1 MNIVLAEQPHDSLG
15 LDEIF
20 RMAINCHQS
29 EYFAQAE
36 ELYLSALQI
45 DPKHPDTN
53 YNLGLMAMQ
62 LGRFEMGLPY
72 LQAAWESDPSIGQY
86 WLTLTECLLEIGNTE
101 EALMII
107 EDAILRGIDSPQA
120 VSLLMQAK
128 TNHNQKVQ
136 HTGINEVKN
145 DGPSAVNFEGDL
157 QVVTESRLG
166 YQQALSDLTSTSHLD
181 KERGNKNSKI
191 KSAKSNHTTVKPS
204 SLSKKPPTSKE
215 INKLLGLFARG
226 ELDEAESLAQEMVTH
241 HPRHAFGW
249 KVLGVLFGQTGRSA
263 DGLAAMQKAISLTP
277 VDAEIHGNLGILFDQ
292 LGRLDEAETSYR
304 RAIQLEPRQLA
315 AHNNLG
321 LNLQKQGRLQ
331 EAEASLRMGIE
342 ISPDY
347 ADGHANLGSL
357 LADPNHYQR
366 DESETHLRRALEIN
380 PDIVNAYQKLL
391 FLLSEKEGLS
401 AEALFAEHRRF
412 GDHFEGPFRDSWAQH
427 ENLRD
432 PEKILKIGFVSGDL
446 YNHAVASFIEPVL
459 INLSDYPQ
467 LSLYAYSD
475 PGIEDET
482 TNRLRGYFNY
492 WYSMTGISDS
502 SLADKIRSDGIDIL
516 IDLSGHTAR
525 NRLLTFARKPAPV
538 QLSWIGY
545 PGTTGLQAM
554 DYYLADPFFLPPEK
568 FDDQFTEKIVY
579 LPATAPFFPP
589 ELSPLV
595 NTLPALNNGY
605 VTFGSF
611 NRPAKINSSVIA
623 LWSEL
628 MRAVPKSRMLLGA
641 MPKDGENET
650 LVELFAK
657 EGITSERLA
666 FHSRTS
672 IENYLSLHHQVDIC
686 LDTFPYNGGTTT
698 HNALWMGVPTLT
710 LAGHTVP
717 SRTGAAILSNI
728 AGLESFVVGDKI
740 AFLRQ
745 GVFWAENLGTL
756 ADLRGNLRRLIR
768 QSPQGQPKVIA
779 DGLEHALRAMWKR
792 WCAGL
797 PAESFE
803 VSKRDVDDIIQ
814 ADELKEE
821 ASKKQMAPIYVTQ
834 PLLPPLEEF
843 IPYLQ
848 KIWDSKQ
855 LTNGGPFH
863 QQLEQELCE
872 YLGVKYISLFSNGTL
887 ALMTAMQ
894 SLRITGEVIT
904 TPYSFVATAH
914 SLLWNGIKPV
924 FVDID
929 PITLNLDP
937 RKIEAAITPQ
947 TTAIMP
953 VHCYGH
959 PCDVKSIQK
968 IADNYGLKV
977 IYDAAHAF
985 GVECPDGSILNHGD
999 LSVLSFHATK
1009 VFNTFEGGAI
1019 VCHDAKTK
1027 QRIDQLKNFGFVD
1040 EVTVVAAGINGKMS
1054 EVNAAFGLLQLK
1066 RIDEVLEMRKSIDVY
1081 YREKLFGMRG
1091 IQCLSESGEKV
1102 ANYAYFP
1109 ILVTPDY
1116 LLSRD
1121 ELYQK
1126 LRENGIYA
1134 RRYFYPLVSDFPMY
1148 RGFPSAAYSN
1158 LPNAKKISN
1167 QVICLPIYP
1176 DLLLEQVDF
1185 IANVISGQ

>member
-1 MNIVLAEQPHDSLG
+1 MMNTQPNQDSTALRVDQSLRQAVAHYQGGQLQDAESLLRDILQVQPQHPDANHNLGTLMVQSNQIEASFPYFEAALNTTPISEQFWSSYIDALIQANLIDAARQALVTSQKFGVKGESIESLSLMLSEVVSQKVIPSPDATRPSPSTLHSKASKANKVTKKLKGNGRGKLNSNIVNSVMDLLQRGLFSEAEVASRELVVNYPENNFAWKVLG
-15 LDEIF
+15 IALKKQGYNEESMVSMQRAVEVLPGD
-20 RMAINCHQS
+20 
-29 EYFAQAE
+29 AE
-36 ELYLSALQI
+36 S
-45 DPKHPDTN
+45 H
-53 YNLGLMAMQ
+53 YNLGHI
-62 LGRFEMGLPY
+62 FK
-72 LQAAWESDPSIGQY
+72 D
-86 WLTLTECLLEIGNTE
+86 LE
-101 EALMII
+101 
-107 EDAILRGIDSPQA
+107 R
-120 VSLLMQAK
+120 
-128 TNHNQKVQ
+128 
-136 HTGINEVKN
+136 
-145 DGPSAVNFEGDL
+145 
-157 QVVTESRLG
+157 
-166 YQQALSDLTSTSHLD
+166 
-181 KERGNKNSKI
+181 
-191 KSAKSNHTTVKPS
+191 
-204 SLSKKPPTSKE
+204 
-215 INKLLGLFARG
+215 
-226 ELDEAESLAQEMVTH
+226 LDEAEASFRQAIKIK
-241 HPRHAFGW
+241 PRYAEAHSD
-249 KVLGVLFGQTGRSA
+249 LGSTLKELNR
-263 DGLAAMQKAISLTP
+263 P
-277 VDAEIHGNLGILFDQ
+277 H
-292 LGRLDEAETSYR
+292 EAETSYR
-304 RAIQLEPRQLA
+304 KAVQILPKYAKGHYNLA
-315 AHNNLG
+315 THLSNLG
-321 LNLQKQGRLQ
+321 RID
-331 EAEASLRMGIE
+331 EAILIFKRAVELTTDDAI
-342 ISPDY
+342 PY
-347 ADGHANLGSL
+347 NSL
-357 LADPNHYQR
+357 LF
-366 DESETHLRRALEIN
+366 HLSHS
-380 PDIVNAYQKLL
+380 DKL
-391 FLLSEKEGLS
+391 SSQE
-401 AEALFAEHRRF
+401 LFAWHCHF
-412 GDHFEGPFRDSWAQH
+412 GEKFEEPLRTSWSQH
-427 ENLRD
+427 LNLRD
-432 PEKILKIGFVSGDL
+432 PDKCLKIGFVSGDF
-446 YNHAVASFIEPVL
+446 YNHAVASFIEPIL
-459 INLSDYPQ
+459 MHLSGHPQ

-475 PGIEDET
+475 PAREDAV
-482 TNRLRGYFNY
+482 TNRLRGYFNQ
-492 WYSMTGISDS
+492 WYSMTGLADAN
-502 SLADKIRSDGIDIL
+502 LADKIRADGIDIL

-554 DYYLADPFFLPPEK
+554 DYYLADPFFLPPGK
-568 FDDQFTEKIVY
+568 FDDQFIEKIVY
-579 LPATAPFFPP
+579 LPATAPFSPH
-589 ELSPLV
+589 ELSPPV

-641 MPKDGENET
+641 MQKDGENET

-710 LAGHTVP
+710 LTGHTVP

-728 AGLESFVVGDKI
+728 TGLESFVVGDKI
-740 AFLRQ
+740 DFVQQ
-745 GVFWAENLGTL
+745 GVFWAENLGEL
-756 ADLRGNLRRLIR
+756 ADLRGKLRGFVR

-779 DGLEHALRAMWKR
+779 DGLKLALRAMWKC

-814 ADELKEE
+814 ANELKVEE
-821 ASKKQMAPIYVTQ
+821 SKKQMVPIYVTQ

-848 KIWDSKQ
+848 EIWDSKQ

-1066 RIDEVLEMRKSIDVY
+1066 RIDEVLEIRKSIDVY